1 MSIVV
6 FGGMFGAAALL
17 WILWP
22 LIGRSGVTESQRPEG
37 APDDI
42 AERTLLLYQE
52 LEEIDLEHEQGDL
65 TAAEY
70 ASLREAQKQRVISLL
85 QARQREAGAL
95 SAARERGDADEL
107 SDAIE
112 AEVLRIRA
120 RRRGQLD
127 ESAGQSAAA
136 EAPASAM
143 ARGVHWLW
151 IGVPALLVL
160 IAFGGIFQLYR
171 ASSRTLTEQTP
182 VARVDAAALV
192 DFAFVAPDQVLLAN
206 ANGLLESRDG
216 GWAWTQSSLDAVP
229 VAMAVSPAG
238 AGVAYVF
245 SEDSVHISA
254 DAGRTW
260 QAVTGTLPG
269 AEILAAA
276 VNPYVPTEV
285 YASFAAA
292 GLQRS
297 RDGGRTWEA
306 VATPD
311 NEAIV
316 AIYVGGI
323 PPLLFI
329 AVESGRVLA
338 SSDEGETWAAA
349 SGAVTMALRGP
360 VRALSGAPDGSVLY
374 AAAHTGLFMSTA
386 DGQTWVDLP
395 LRKPLVAVAA
405 DPANDRTVL
414 AVTETGEVYR
424 STDGGIAWRNEQ

>member
-6 FGGMFGAAALL
+6 FGGVFGLAALL

-22 LIGRSGVTESQRPEG
+22 LVGRKGTAAAQRQESVR
-37 APDDI
+37 DDV

-65 TAAEY
+65 TADEY
-70 ASLREAQKQRVISLL
+70 AALRAAQKQRVLALL
-85 QARQREAGAL
+85 EARQRDADTL
-95 SAARERGDADEL
+95 SAANDRGDASAL

-112 AEVLRIRA
+112 AEILRIRA
-120 RRRGQLD
+120 RRRGQP
-127 ESAGQSAAA
+127 EEPTNRQA
-136 EAPASAM
+136 APAATHT
-143 ARGVHWLW
+143 AGRGLHWLW

-160 IAFGGIFQLYR
+160 IAFGAIFQLYR

-182 VARVDAAALV
+182 IAQVNAAALV
-192 DFAFVAPDQVLLAN
+192 GFAFVAPDHVLLAH
-206 ANGLLESRDG
+206 ASGLLESRDG
-216 GWAWTQSSLDAVP
+216 GRTWEQSALDAAP
-229 VAMAVSPAG
+229 AAMAASPAG
-238 AGVAYVF
+238 EGIAYVF
-245 SEDSVHISA
+245 TEDSVHVTA

-260 QAVTGTLPG
+260 QTVSGALPG

-285 YASFAAA
+285 YVSFAAA

-297 RDGGRTWEA
+297 RDGGSTWEP

-311 NEAIV
+311 DDTVV
-316 AIYVGGI
+316 AILVGGV

-329 AVESGRVLA
+329 GVESGRVQV
-338 SSDEGETWAAA
+338 SSDEGDTWRAA

-360 VRALSGAPDGSVLY
+360 VRALSGAPDGSMLY
-374 AAAHTGLFMSTA
+374 AAAHTGLYISTSA
-386 DGQTWVDLP
+386 GQTWVDLP
-395 LRKPLVAVAA
+395 LRKPLVAVAV
-405 DPANDRTVL
+405 DPTDDRTVL